1 MENENIEISKQL
13 KSIKKWIILGAV
25 SFLLIAISAIVF
37 TVSMVTVAT
46 SLNNEFTQ
54 TSCGKEDSNFSKNE
68 VSSLLNKG
76 DTEAALLIINKRLET
91 HPNDSYA
98 IWFKARAYY
107 LKEEWD
113 TALDL
118 IDKTEF
124 LAPSWKEK
132 YTDPLRQQIEKSR
145 P

>member
-1 MENENIEISKQL
+1 MDNQNIEISNQL
-13 KSIKKWIILGAV
+13 KSIKNWIILGAV

-37 TVSMVTVAT
+37 TISMFTLAT

-54 TSCGKEDSNFSKNE
+54 TSCGKENSNFSKNE
-68 VSSLLNKG
+68 VASLLNKG
-76 DTEAALLIINKRLET
+76 DTEAALLVINKRLET

-98 IWFKARAYY
+98 IWFKAKAYY

-113 TALDL
+113 TALEL

-124 LAPSWKEK
+124 LAPSWKEE
-132 YTDPLRQQIEKSR
+132 YTEPLRQQIEKFR

>member
-1 MENENIEISKQL
+1 MENENIEISNQL
-13 KSIKKWIILGAV
+13 ASIKKWIVLGAV

-46 SLNNEFTQ
+46 SLNNEFMQ
-54 TSCGKEDSNFSKNE
+54 TSCGKESSGFPKKE
-68 VSSLLNKG
+68 VALLLNKG

-98 IWFKARAYY
+98 IWFKAKTYY

-113 TALDL
+113 TALEL

-124 LAPSWKEK
+124 LAPSWKEE
-132 YTDPLRQQIEKSR
+132 YTEPLRQQIKKLR